1 MQAIRIEF
9 GRAQSLRRLLFV
21 ERYVAPPAVLLG
33 TLAALRVGGRGGEAI
48 AGVCALALALLG
60 FRLWRNLV
68 ERETEIQTLSEQLIQ
83 SQKLSALGELSAGVA
98 HEINNP
104 LAVITQEVELMEML
118 LPRVKFETAED
129 QKDFEECLSEVG
141 RQVERCGKIT
151 HGMLDFARRREAV
164 IQETDLNRLI
174 DDMVRLVELEI
185 RNKNIFIERRYA
197 DPAPCIDTDP
207 PLLRQ
212 VILNLLNNAAQ
223 AMGRDGRIIISTEHE
238 SKSGKN
244 WAVLRFKDTGPGIA
258 KEHLEKIFNPFF
270 TTKEPGKGTG
280 LGLSICMRIVNE
292 LGGHID
298 VESERGKGAEFIVRL
313 PSLKKPE
320 V

>member
-1 MQAIRIEF
+1 MQAIRLEF
-9 GRAQSLRRLLFV
+9 GRNESLRRLLFV

-68 ERETEIQTLSEQLIQ
+68 EREKEIQTLSEQLIQ

-104 LAVITQEVELMEML
+104 LAVITQEVELMDML
-118 LPRVKFETAED
+118 LPRATFEQAED
-129 QKDFEECLSEVG
+129 LADFKECLHEIG
-141 RQVERCGKIT
+141 CQVDRCSKIT

-164 IQETDLNRLI
+164 VQETDLNRLI

-197 DPAPCIDTDP
+197 NPAPCIKTDP

-223 AMGRDGRIIISTEHE
+223 AMGRDGRIVISTAWDV
-238 SKSGKN
+238 KGG
-244 WAVLRFKDTGPGIA
+244 AVLRFKDTGPGIT

-280 LGLSICMRIVNE
+280 LGLSICMRIVTE
-292 LGGHID
+292 LGGSIS

-313 PSLKKPE
+313 PSLKKSE